1 MNNQQIQLQL
11 EFTEPKTIHVVR
23 YADTRVRDSEGHYTT
38 EIGNDG
44 NTEERL
50 REQLHILRINSSIW
64 LENKN
69 KEISKLKEEL
79 KKYKN
84 E

>member
-1 MNNQQIQLQL
+1 MNQPKQLQL

-44 NTEERL
+44 NTEDRL
-50 REQLHILRINSSIW
+50 REQLYILRINSSIW

-69 KEISKLKEEL
+69 KEILALKQEL
-79 KKYKN
+79 NKYKN
-84 E
+84 L